1 MFEQTFIDGVGKTNK
16 GWTVMLSFGMQI
28 IGIAV
33 LGLTLTIAV
42 SEAGAYPG
50 LSKSESRAL
59 MLRSEG
65 LNQQYG
71 PDVQVRS
78 ENPFARAATKQAG
91 YRALMIRSE
100 GLNQKYGI
108 GAVRGENARSLPV
121 SVPTT
126 FASAPSTSTEF
137 RWSYAVIG
145 AGALLGLMAL
155 VAGVLGLGRHRV
167 RLGTS

>member
-1 MFEQTFIDGVGKTNK
+1 MSSERKKEEIMKK
-16 GWTVMLSFGMQI
+16 LAI

-42 SEAGAYPG
+42 SQAGAYPG

-59 MLRSEG
+59 LLRSEG

-71 PDVQVRS
+71 LDVSVRS
-78 ENPFARAATKQAG
+78 ENPFARGATTQAG
-91 YRALMIRSE
+91 YRALLLRSE
-100 GLNQKYGI
+100 ALNQKYGI
-108 GAVRGENARSLPV
+108 VPVKSVVQVKSENPFARGLPV

-137 RWSYAVIG
+137 QWGDAVIG
-145 AGALLGLMAL
+145 AGALLGVMAL
-155 VAGVLGLGRHRV
+155 VAGLLGLGRHRF